1 MIYYRAVSHILK
13 NGAGIAVLISDK
25 ILTELSDITISIN
38 HLTTYIPIPSSD
50 IYKFSICLTTKLKEE
65 FENSNI
71 LETDMIYISVLRKKS
86 RVMTFLD
93 FEYRTYP
100 NFNLV
105 AEVTLELPKLE
116 YELIFSLTEEIR
128 DFFQENLC

>member
-1 MIYYRAVSHILK
+1 MYRLYSHILK
-13 NGAGIAVLISDK
+13 NGAGIAGLISDK
-25 ILTELSDITISIN
+25 IHTELSDITISIN
-38 HLTTYIPIPSSD
+38 HLISYIPICPSD
-50 IYKFSICLTTKLKEE
+50 IFKFLFELTNKIKEE

-71 LETDMIYISVLRKKS
+71 LEIDIIYISVLRKKS

>member
-1 MIYYRAVSHILK
+1 MYRLYSHILK
-13 NGAGIAVLISDK
+13 NEACIAGLISDK
-25 ILTELSDITISIN
+25 IHTELSDITISIN
-38 HLTTYIPIPSSD
+38 HLISYIPIPPSD
-50 IYKFSICLTTKLKEE
+50 IFKFLFELTNKLKEE
-65 FENSNI
+65 FENLNI
-71 LETDMIYISVLRKKS
+71 LETDIIYISVLRKKS

-116 YELIFSLTEEIR
+116 YELIFNLTEEIR

>member
-1 MIYYRAVSHILK
+1 MYRLYPHILK
-13 NGAGIAVLISDK
+13 NGAGIAGLISDK

-50 IYKFSICLTTKLKEE
+50 LFKFVNELTIKIKEE
-65 FENSNI
+65 FENLIN
-71 LETDMIYISVLRKKS
+71 LETTIFYVSVVRKKS

-105 AEVTLELPKLE
+105 AEVTLEF
-116 YELIFSLTEEIR
+116 ELIFSLTEEIR

>member
-1 MIYYRAVSHILK
+1 MHRYSYIFK
-13 NGAGIAVLISDK
+13 NKVGVDGLISDK
-25 ILTELSDITISIN
+25 IQITS
-38 HLTTYIPIPSSD
+38 YIPIPPSD
-50 IYKFSICLTTKLKEE
+50 MFKFLFELTNKIKEE

-71 LETDMIYISVLRKKS
+71 LETDIIYISVLRKKS

-116 YELIFSLTEEIR
+116 YELIFSLTEEIK

>member
-1 MIYYRAVSHILK
+1 MYRLYSHILK
-13 NGAGIAVLISDK
+13 NGAGIAGLISDK

-50 IYKFSICLTTKLKEE
+50 ISKFLNELTIKIKEE
-65 FENSNI
+65 FENLIN
-71 LETDMIYISVLRKKS
+71 LETTIIYVSVVRKLS

-100 NFNLV
+100 NLV
-105 AEVTLELPKLE
+105 AEVTLELPRFAWD
-116 YELIFSLTEEIR
+116 LIFTVTEEIK

>member
-1 MIYYRAVSHILK
+1 MYKLYSHIL
-13 NGAGIAVLISDK
+13 NNEARIAGLISDK
-25 ILTELSDITISIN
+25 IHTELSDITISIN
-38 HLTTYIPIPSSD
+38 HLTSYIPIPPSV
-50 IYKFSICLTTKLKEE
+50 IFKFVNELTIKIKEE
-65 FENSNI
+65 FENLIN
-71 LETDMIYISVLRKKS
+71 LETTILYVSVVRKKS

>member
-1 MIYYRAVSHILK
+1 MYRLYSRILK
-13 NGAGIAVLISDK
+13 NEAGIAGLISDK
-25 ILTELSDITISIN
+25 IHTELSDITISIN
-38 HLTTYIPIPSSD
+38 HLISYIPIPPSD
-50 IYKFSICLTTKLKEE
+50 IFKFLFELTNKLKEE
-65 FENSNI
+65 FENLNI
-71 LETDMIYISVLRKKS
+71 LETDIIYISVIRKKS

-105 AEVTLELPKLE
+105 AEVTLELPKHE

>member
-1 MIYYRAVSHILK
+1 MYRLYSRILK
-13 NGAGIAVLISDK
+13 NEAGIAGLISDK
-25 ILTELSDITISIN
+25 IHTELSDITISIN
-38 HLTTYIPIPSSD
+38 HLTSYIPIPPSD
-50 IYKFSICLTTKLKEE
+50 IFKFLFELTNKLKEE
-65 FENSNI
+65 FENLNI
-71 LETDMIYISVLRKKS
+71 LETDIIYISVLRKKS

>member
-1 MIYYRAVSHILK
+1 MYRLYSHILK
-13 NGAGIAVLISDK
+13 NGAGIAGLISDK

-38 HLTTYIPIPSSD
+38 HLTTYIPIPLSD
-50 IYKFSICLTTKLKEE
+50 ISKFLFELTNKLKEE

-71 LETDMIYISVLRKKS
+71 LETDIIYISVLRKKS